1 MNTKSDPKLKEAR
14 MRLLKIE
21 QEGPR
26 AFIGFIED
34 ENEYKEFYCAEGEEL
49 VVRAAYPRKEYE
61 GYEFFA
67 AVMGRF
73 DLHTTFL
80 ARPVP
85 LKELSYKALQEA
97 CRLLPYGYL

>member
-1 MNTKSDPKLKEAR
+1 

-34 ENEYKEFYCAEGEEL
+34 EYEYKQFYCAEGEEP
-49 VVRAAYPRKEYE
+49 VVRATYPMKDYE
-61 GYEFFA
+61 CYEMFA
-67 AVMGRF
+67 AVLGRF
-73 DLHTTFL
+73 DIQTTFL